1 MSAFFSA
8 LPLSVPQEPEASPIQ
23 YISDKVMTVL

>member
-8 LPLSVPQEPEASPIQ
+8 LPLSVPQGAEAPPIQ